1 MGKSLKAHA
10 KMENTNFLY
19 TPKHAPEQKCSVNL
33 IIKSSWSKLAI
44 IQVNSFFTSQKDT
57 NSLHWYAM

>member
-1 MGKSLKAHA
+1 
-10 KMENTNFLY
+10 MENTNFLY